1 MSQPNNQ
8 LVRVGWKGYFKLFPL
23 MAKAFGGNY
32 RDYRYL
38 QQTSRAFVSAEK
50 LKQMMEEAGM
60 SSVTVTKLNFGA
72 GAIHIGQKKR

>member
-1 MSQPNNQ
+1 
-8 LVRVGWKGYFKLFPL
+8 